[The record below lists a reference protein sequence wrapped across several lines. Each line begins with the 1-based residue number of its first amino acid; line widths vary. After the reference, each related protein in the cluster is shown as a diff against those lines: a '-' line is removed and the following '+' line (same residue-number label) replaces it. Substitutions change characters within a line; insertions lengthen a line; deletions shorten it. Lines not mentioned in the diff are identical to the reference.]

1 MIGPQA
7 DEAEFRTIAEQD
19 WVRAS
24 LEGLKPV
31 RAGRFLI
38 HGSHDR
44 EVRRTN
50 DLAIEIE
57 AALAF
62 GTGHHGTTLG
72 CLRALVAERKRR
84 RPRHVLDV
92 GTGTG
97 ILAFAAAKDLRQPVV
112 AGDLDVEAVITAREN
127 ARLNG
132 LGPWLKLYHAAGTRH
147 RMPTAAAISISS
159 SPTSSPSPA
168 NAGPSLSRVV
178 AEGGTLVLSGLIE
191 RDVPGVLSAYRHQ
204 GFALSKR
211 GVIEGWVH
219 LVLRRGGAAPRET
232 LNPPGEVSSS
242 QRGHDRTRAR
252 RADPDD
258 VLTSVARGWP
268 RAIGSRHDRARRRF
282 RFRRSWPPQGAR
294 ADRRPPRRL
303 REAGV
308 DGFVVPRADEHQS
321 EYVPDNAE
329 RLAWLTGF
337 TGSAGTA
344 VILADSAALVVDGR

>member
-1 MIGPQA
+1 MLEGLPPHRPTHVLRLDTDEKSARAMTDLLGEMFDPTETAVAAFEDEDGKTWRLEAYFADAPDEGFIRDLIRPVIGAEA
-7 DEAEFRTIAEQD
+7 DVAEFRTIAEQD

-44 EVRRTN
+44 EVRRAN

-72 CLRALVAERKRR
+72 CLRAYVAERKRR
-84 RPRHVLDV
+84 RPRHILDV

-97 ILAFAAAKDLRQPVV
+97 ILAFAAAKELRQPVV

-147 RMPTAAAISISS
+147 RMADRSRHFDLVF
-159 SPTSSPSPA
+159 A
-168 NAGPSLSRVV
+168 NILAKPLRLLAPSLAKVV
-178 AEGGTLVLSGLIE
+178 SEGGTLVLSGLIE

-204 GFALSKR
+204 GFALAKR
-211 GVIEGWVH
+211 GTIEGWVH
-219 LVLRRGGAAPRET
+219 LVLRRGGAAPR
-232 LNPPGEVSSS
+232 
-242 QRGHDRTRAR
+242 R
-252 RADPDD
+252 R
-258 VLTSVARGWP
+258 
-268 RAIGSRHDRARRRF
+268 
-282 RFRRSWPPQGAR
+282 
-294 ADRRPPRRL
+294 
-303 REAGV
+303 
-308 DGFVVPRADEHQS
+308 
-321 EYVPDNAE
+321 
-329 RLAWLTGF
+329 
-337 TGSAGTA
+337 
-344 VILADSAALVVDGR
+344 